1 MIVKLII
8 LILVIWFGFRIY
20 NAVQSKKLEKPKIK
34 NAQAKIKNAQDM
46 VSCDK
51 CGIHIP
57 VNEAI
62 KSGAKYFCS
71 QNHLPKKDE

>member
-1 MIVKLII
+1 MVMDK
-8 LILVIWFGFRIY
+8 V
-20 NAVQSKKLEKPKIK
+20 EKPEEIEKLK
-34 NAQAKIKNAQDM
+34 DEIKNAQDM

>member
-20 NAVQSKKLEKPKIK
+20 NAVQSKKLEKP
-34 NAQAKIKNAQDM
+34 KIKNAQDM